1 MILASLA
8 CIGCDSKPKPQARLP
23 SGSDRE
29 VLRVTV
35 SIQPMTY
42 FVTRIG
48 GNHVDVRS
56 ILSPG
61 QSHGAFDPSPKQVA
75 ALAQSK
81 ALFRIGV
88 AFEGPLLRKAA
99 DVCPDLQIID
109 IRAGI
114 PLLHLASHT
123 LGPITPDGDHEHDH
137 DDPNHIC
144 GEGELDPHIWLD
156 PVLVKTLA
164 ATIRDALK
172 RLAPGHGHDFDHN
185 LSVFEADLDDLH
197 ARLTALLA
205 PHRGRSVLVF
215 HPSLGYFCER
225 YGLEQIVIET
235 EGKEPGP
242 RRLGELIR
250 TARQRGARVVFS
262 QIEYSAAGAQAVAE
276 AIGAKVVRL
285 DPQSADWMSNLDSM
299 AQSIAAS
306 FDDSPG
312 VHRTDSTTTAE

>member
-1 MILASLA
+1 M
-8 CIGCDSKPKPQARLP
+8 
-23 SGSDRE
+23 
-29 VLRVTV
+29 LRVAV

-42 FVTRIG
+42 FVKRIG
-48 GNHVDVRS
+48 GDHVDVRS

-61 QSHGAFDPSPKQVA
+61 QAHGAFDPSPKQMS

-109 IRAGI
+109 IRTGI
-114 PLLHLASHT
+114 PLLHLAGHSH
-123 LGPITPDGDHEHDH
+123 GPDTHGGEHDH
-137 DDPNHIC
+137 DDPNHVC

-156 PVLVKTLA
+156 PVLVKTQA
-164 ATIRDALK
+164 GTIRDALK
-172 RLAPGHGHDFDHN
+172 RLAPNHGHDFDHN

-242 RRLGELIR
+242 RRLGELIG
-250 TARQRGARVVFS
+250 TARQRGTRVVFS

-285 DPQSADWMSNLDSM
+285 DPQSADWMSNLLSM
-299 AQSIAAS
+299 AQAIAAS
-306 FDDSPG
+306 FEDPPAAQRAG
-312 VHRTDSTTTAE
+312 TTSAAE